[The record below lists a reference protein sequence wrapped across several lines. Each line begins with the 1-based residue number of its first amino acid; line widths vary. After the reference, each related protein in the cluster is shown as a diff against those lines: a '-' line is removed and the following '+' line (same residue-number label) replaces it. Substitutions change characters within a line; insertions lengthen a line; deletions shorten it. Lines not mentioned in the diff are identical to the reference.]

1 MKRKPFIAGNW
12 KMHKTIAEA
21 VSLVTSII
29 EKLPNP
35 EQVEVGV
42 APPFTALSAV
52 AARIGN
58 SALKL
63 VAQNVFWEKEGAYT
77 GEISPLMLKD
87 VGCEYVIVGHSERRQ
102 IFRET
107 DEMINKKI
115 KAVLSFGLKPILC
128 VGETLEQRQK
138 GYTFEIVKSQ
148 LLKGL
153 EGLSSEHV
161 LKTTIAYEP
170 VWAIGTGKTASPS
183 QAQEVHHFLR
193 GILGK
198 KWDKEVAGS
207 IRILYGGSVKPDNV
221 KSLMQQPDI
230 DGGLVGGASL
240 KAESFLQVCS
250 FMEV

>member
-107 DEMINKKI
+107 DEM
-115 KAVLSFGLKPILC
+115 LSLIH
-128 VGETLEQRQK
+128 
-138 GYTFEIVKSQ
+138 I
-148 LLKGL
+148 
-153 EGLSSEHV
+153 
-161 LKTTIAYEP
+161 
-170 VWAIGTGKTASPS
+170 
-183 QAQEVHHFLR
+183 
-193 GILGK
+193 
-198 KWDKEVAGS
+198 
-207 IRILYGGSVKPDNV
+207 
-221 KSLMQQPDI
+221 
-230 DGGLVGGASL
+230 
-240 KAESFLQVCS
+240 
-250 FMEV
+250 